1 MNYDRVPIPPH
12 ASQPRVRAPKLF
24 WVPSISPTSLLI
36 YSGDLFPEWKGSG
49 LIGTLTGTGLIRVT
63 FNGDRAQK
71 AEQWDMPRKRI
82 RFVGQGPEGAVYVL
96 EDGDGGRLLKLTPAA
111 R

>member
-1 MNYDRVPIPPH
+1 MNYDRVPIPAACEP
-12 ASQPRVRAPKLF
+12 PRVRAAQTLLGPLDLADEPADLQRRS
-24 WVPSISPTSLLI
+24 VPGVEGERLDRDADRP
-36 YSGDLFPEWKGSG
+36 
-49 LIGTLTGTGLIRVT
+49 GLIRVT

-82 RFVGQGPEGAVYVL
+82 RFVGQGPEGAVYLL
-96 EDGDGGRLLKLTPAA
+96 EDGDGGRLLQLTPAA